1 MRLHSESHHN
11 VAARMARCNN
21 FVGCARP
28 VCPRPR
34 AGRCTDV
41 RVPIAGDA
49 LVMGAV
55 RQVETIDEKAIADV
69 ELIERQRQGI
79 RSREVASARHGKW

>member
-1 MRLHSESHHN
+1 MWQRVWLDAITLSG
-11 VAARMARCNN
+11 APDP
-21 FVGCARP
+21 CARALAP
-28 VCPRPR
+28 
-34 AGRCTDV
+34 AGVPYV

-55 RQVETIDEKAIADV
+55 RQVETIDDKAIADV